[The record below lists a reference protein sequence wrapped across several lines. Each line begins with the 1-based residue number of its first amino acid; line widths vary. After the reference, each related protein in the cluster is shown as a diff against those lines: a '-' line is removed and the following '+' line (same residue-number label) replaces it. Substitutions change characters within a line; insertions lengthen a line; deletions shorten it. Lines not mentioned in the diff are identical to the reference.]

1 MSAKEDI
8 QDITLMQHQQTASS
22 CMQDFDTKE
31 QIQKEYNRIR
41 QKRYRE
47 RVKAAKEAQ
56 QAKKERKR
64 I

>member
-22 CMQDFDTKE
+22 RMQDFDAKE